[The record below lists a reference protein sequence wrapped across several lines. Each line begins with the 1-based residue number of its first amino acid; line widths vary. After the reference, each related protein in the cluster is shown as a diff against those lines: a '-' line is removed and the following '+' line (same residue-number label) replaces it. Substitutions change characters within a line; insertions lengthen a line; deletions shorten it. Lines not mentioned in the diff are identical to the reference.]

1 MLIHRRRNPQALQR
15 YTLRIMAR
23 SKFAVADF
31 SAVSAALKPI
41 LGSHARKLHVI
52 VDNDSEY
59 TLVSAI
65 QCPLPEKRGER
76 IYFGAIK
83 MGKAYVSFHLF
94 PLYMNPDLVSTISPE
109 LKRRMQGKTCFN
121 FKTIPEASL
130 LKELKALTS
139 AGFRIFRQRK
149 WV

>member
-1 MLIHRRRNPQALQR
+1 MPRTSSSI
-15 YTLRIMAR
+15 
-23 SKFAVADF
+23 ADF
-31 SAVSAALKPI
+31 SSVFAALKSV
-41 LGSHARKLHVI
+41 LGGHAKKLHVV

-59 TLVSAI
+59 TLVSEV
-65 QCPLPEKRGER
+65 QCPLPEKKGER
-76 IYFGAIK
+76 IYFGAVK
-83 MGKAYVSFHLF
+83 AGKAYVSFHLF
-94 PLYMNPDLVSTISPE
+94 PLYMNPELVSTISPQ

>member
-1 MLIHRRRNPQALQR
+1 MVRPSSS
-15 YTLRIMAR
+15 T
-23 SKFAVADF
+23 ADF
-31 SAVSAALKPI
+31 SAVFAALKPV
-41 LGSHARKLHVI
+41 LGSHAKKLHVV

-65 QCPLPEKRGER
+65 QCPLPEKKGER

-94 PLYMNPDLVSTISPE
+94 PLYMNSELVSTISPT
-109 LKRRMQGKTCFN
+109 LKKRMQGKTCFN
-121 FKTIPEASL
+121 FRTIPEASL

-139 AGFRIFRQRK
+139 AGFKIFRQRK

>member
-1 MLIHRRRNPQALQR
+1 MPRTSSSI
-15 YTLRIMAR
+15 
-23 SKFAVADF
+23 ADF
-31 SAVSAALKPI
+31 SSVFTALKSV
-41 LGSHARKLHVI
+41 LGGHAKKLHVV

-59 TLVSAI
+59 TLVSAV
-65 QCPLPEKRGER
+65 QCPLPEKKGER
-76 IYFGAIK
+76 IYFGAVK
-83 MGKAYVSFHLF
+83 AGKAYVSFHLF
-94 PLYMNPDLVSTISPE
+94 PLYMNPELVSTISPE

>member
-1 MLIHRRRNPQALQR
+1 MPRPSSN
-15 YTLRIMAR
+15 TT
-23 SKFAVADF
+23 DF
-31 SAVSAALKPI
+31 SSVFAALKP
-41 LGSHARKLHVI
+41 LLASHAKKLLVV

-59 TLVSAI
+59 TLVSTI
-65 QCPLPEKRGER
+65 PFPMPPKKGER

-83 MGKAYVSFHLF
+83 LGKAYVSFHLF
-94 PLYMNPDLVSTISPE
+94 PLYMNPELVGTISPE

-121 FKTIPEASL
+121 FRTIPEASL

-139 AGFRIFRQRK
+139 AGFKIFRQRK

>member
-1 MLIHRRRNPQALQR
+1 MPRASS
-15 YTLRIMAR
+15 TT
-23 SKFAVADF
+23 ADF
-31 SAVSAALKPI
+31 SSVFAALKPV
-41 LGSHARKLHVI
+41 LGSHATKLHVV

-59 TLVSAI
+59 TLVSTI
-65 QCPLPEKRGER
+65 PFPTPPKKGER

-83 MGKAYVSFHLF
+83 LGKAYVSFHLF
-94 PLYMNPDLVSTISPE
+94 PLYMNPELVSTISPE

-121 FKTIPEASL
+121 FRTIPEASL

-139 AGFRIFRQRK
+139 AGFKIFRQRK

>member
-1 MLIHRRRNPQALQR
+1 
-15 YTLRIMAR
+15 MAR
-23 SKFAVADF
+23 ARLDVADF
-31 SAVSAALKPI
+31 SAVFAALKPI
-41 LGSHARKLHVI
+41 LAQHAKNLYVV
-52 VDNDSEY
+52 VDTASEY
-59 TLVSAI
+59 TLVSTI
-65 QCPLPEKRGER
+65 PFPIPPKKGER

-83 MGKAYVSFHLF
+83 LGKAYVSFHLF
-94 PLYMNPDLVSTISPE
+94 PLYMNPELVTTISPE

>member
-1 MLIHRRRNPQALQR
+1 MSRPSSS
-15 YTLRIMAR
+15 TT
-23 SKFAVADF
+23 DF
-31 SAVSAALKPI
+31 SSVFAALKP
-41 LGSHARKLHVI
+41 LLASHAKKLHVV

-65 QCPLPEKRGER
+65 QCPLPEKKGER
-76 IYFGAIK
+76 IYFGAVK
-83 MGKAYVSFHLF
+83 AGKAYVSFHLF
-94 PLYMNPDLVSTISPE
+94 PLYMNPELVSTISPE

-121 FKTIPEASL
+121 FRTTPEASL

-139 AGFRIFRQRK
+139 AGFKIFRQRK